1 MLPDVNIESQVMMI
15 KDVGRDIPAKI
26 GRLMYVVR
34 KAEAVKLPGKKTSK
48 PVRISQSPTPSKVYK
63 PENTTTKNTMSK
75 VIQATYG

>member
-1 MLPDVNIESQVMMI
+1 MTI
-15 KDVGRDIPAKI
+15 KDDGRDIPAKI

-48 PVRISQSPTPSKVYK
+48 PVEISQIPILSKVYV
-63 PENTTTKNTMSK
+63 PENTTTKNTMSR